1 MKQTYTLNVAGL
13 QRELP
18 LCPISKTMDIAAFI
32 MLSDVE
38 LTVACAKELAA
49 RLPEVDVL
57 LTAECKGIPLAY
69 EMARQMGIPYVT
81 ARKSVKL
88 YIDEDAVELLRGKR
102 VAIVDDVISTGE
114 SLTALV
120 KLVEAAGG
128 NLTAQCAVLAEGD
141 AAKRDDILFLA
152 PLPLFPH
159 PEA

>member
-57 LTAECKGIPLAY
+57 LTAEGKGIPLAY

-88 YIDEDAVELLRGKR
+88 YMQNPI
-102 VAIVDDVISTGE
+102 
-114 SLTALV
+114 
-120 KLVEAAGG
+120 
-128 NLTAQCAVLAEGD
+128 
-141 AAKRDDILFLA
+141 
-152 PLPLFPH
+152 
-159 PEA
+159 

>member
-1 MKQTYTLNVAGL
+1 
-13 QRELP
+13 
-18 LCPISKTMDIAAFI
+18 
-32 MLSDVE
+32 
-38 LTVACAKELAA
+38 
-49 RLPEVDVL
+49 
-57 LTAECKGIPLAY
+57 
-69 EMARQMGIPYVT
+69 MARQMGIPYVT
-81 ARKSVKL
+81 ARKSVKLYMQNPICVTVQSITTANAQKL

>member
-57 LTAECKGIPLAY
+57 LTAECKGIPLA
-69 EMARQMGIPYVT
+69 Q
-81 ARKSVKL
+81 KL

>member
-69 EMARQMGIPYVT
+69 EMARQMGIPYSSQKI
-81 ARKSVKL
+81 RK
-88 YIDEDAVELLRGKR
+88 AVHEEPHLRYG
-102 VAIVDDVISTGE
+102 
-114 SLTALV
+114 
-120 KLVEAAGG
+120 
-128 NLTAQCAVLAEGD
+128 AV
-141 AAKRDDILFLA
+141 
-152 PLPLFPH
+152 H
-159 PEA
+159 YHCQ